1 MATVVSKEAPDSPD
15 ARVLIG
21 ELTAYLKPLSPPESQ
36 HGYDIEKLLERKVD
50 FFVLRVDDALAAC
63 GGIEFFGDEYAEV
76 KRMYVRPQFRG
87 QGLGRLILD
96 TLVGHAEERN
106 IPLLR
111 LETGTY
117 MTSAVKLYEGYG
129 FYRIKHF
136 GEYWDDPLSTFF
148 ELKLPLQ

>member
-1 MATVVSKEAPDSPD
+1 MATVVSKESPDSPD
-15 ARVLIG
+15 ALALIG
-21 ELTAYLKPLSPPESQ
+21 ELTAYLTPLSPPESQ
-36 HGYDIEKLLERKVD
+36 HGYDIQKLLERKVD
-50 FFVLRVDDALAAC
+50 FFVVRVDDMPAAC
-63 GGIEFFGDEYAEV
+63 GGIEFFSDEYAEV

-87 QGLGRLILD
+87 QGLGRLLLD
-96 TLVGHAEERN
+96 KLVAHANERKT
-106 IPLLR
+106 PLLR

-117 MTSAVKLYEGYG
+117 MIPAIKLYESYG

>member
-1 MATVVSKEAPDSPD
+1 MATAVSREAPDSPD
-15 ARVLIG
+15 ARVLID
-21 ELTAYLKPLSPPESQ
+21 ELTAYLTPLSPPESQ
-36 HGYDIEKLLERKVD
+36 HGYDIKKLIERKVD
-50 FFVLRVDDALAAC
+50 FFVVRVENVPAAC

-87 QGLGRLILD
+87 RGLGKLILD
-96 TLVGHAEERN
+96 NLVAYAKERGM
-106 IPLLR
+106 PLLR

-117 MTSAVKLYEGYG
+117 MTPAVRLYESYG

-148 ELKLPLQ
+148 ELKLALQ